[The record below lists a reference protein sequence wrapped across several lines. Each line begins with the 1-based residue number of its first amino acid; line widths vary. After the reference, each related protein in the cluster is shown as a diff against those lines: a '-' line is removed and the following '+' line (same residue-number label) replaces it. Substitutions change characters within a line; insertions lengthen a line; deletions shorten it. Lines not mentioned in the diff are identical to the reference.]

1 MLVAVLAYAILRMH
15 SAVKEANYRIAIMIS
30 FLKSFAKTAQKS
42 MNVKKKL
49 ASELQTVRN
58 WIEELTGK

>member
-1 MLVAVLAYAILRMH
+1 MLVSVLAYAILRMC

-42 MNVKKKL
+42 MNVKK
-49 ASELQTVRN
+49 N
-58 WIEELTGK
+58 

>member
-1 MLVAVLAYAILRMH
+1 
-15 SAVKEANYRIAIMIS
+15 
-30 FLKSFAKTAQKS
+30 

-58 WIEELTGK
+58 WIEELTGKW